1 VFLDLSLNLKNV
13 NAIFGPLD
21 KLTQVRKQERM
32 NDRMFVFNLSKLSIN
47 FKQSKLA

>member
-32 NDRMFVFNLSKLSIN
+32 MGCFFNLSKISIN